1 MAGKVAGMREAVF
14 DPGRRLPATA
24 LARFVVLAG
33 AVPDTIAS
41 LSGDQEPA
49 FTPHELSALSEPWW
63 RIDLDQAAAL
73 GARLD
78 AVHDIGALCTRLDQ
92 LWTQVSANGPVRGR
106 LSGGPAG
113 LDTVWLTELLVQNGP
128 VEAVVFEHF
137 QWLSS
142 AIDWPM
148 RVGVPASTEGRVLA
162 QTLRNGWFRE
172 LYEPLVARGGQ
183 VLDILLFPGSLSQA
197 LRSARRSTQR
207 RASLVVVL
215 GPDDH
220 PGGLQALRELAD
232 RWTAATLA
240 VCGLDSTLWPQCF
253 YELVAALSHNL
264 PAPLAV
270 FEAQRRTLPGSELR
284 LPVVLSDIGFAE
296 HQRPLDMAIRLA
308 AALRLQFGAR
318 PLVAPP
324 ELGLVTE
331 SPSEPTPVEVVADA
345 LESAAG
351 QWPWTSETQGAT
363 MLVRTR
369 RALEQQLGQIEL
381 RHHTGVAMAEPP
393 EPMSGAEP
401 PPMDA
406 LDVPADPAPLRHV
419 KFDLWPVEATAA
431 TRDPTPL
438 APEADHRL
446 EVFIAEADVAAQ
458 GTAAQ
463 PLDERQLPP
472 SADGHELSV
481 VYCPLSPIGQ
491 VDGRPHILQPSMGT
505 LHLPPRGTSTRV
517 AFTLRCGAVVADFR
531 ARLIVLH
538 ANRALQT
545 LLLTAPEDGLLR
557 LDAENVY
564 APGFE
569 SPSANAPSDLT
580 FVINESPLGRHGLA
594 TIGKDAA
601 SFIEPAGL
609 DETWKSMTKVLTEAV
624 REEAGR
630 KGLGI
635 DREQTLSLMRALAY
649 WGAAIRKQLVRQ
661 HPVAAL
667 ESAQRVQVVEAVS
680 EAFFPVEFL
689 YAGKPPEPT
698 AALCPN
704 ARAAL
709 SASDNSLHDQCPHKN
724 DKHHVCPMA
733 FWGFHKCIE
742 RHTSTGSRDHV
753 VSIPQP
759 GDERLGPFK
768 SVLMGASVNASEE
781 MTGPKGLPATVK
793 KMAPHS
799 AYVTSWDAWSKEIQ
813 DVHPDLLVL
822 LSHSGASKDIEDAG
836 ALEISTDHRTIGLL
850 DDEYVHT
857 GEGKGPL
864 VLLLGCSTSL
874 SDVPFLSS
882 VRQFHESGA
891 PVVIGTLSVIHGS
904 QAHLIVQRLL
914 ALAMDPARSGQ
925 RLDEALLRV
934 RRDLLAQ
941 GHGVAFTLSAYG
953 HSSWHI

>member
-1 MAGKVAGMREAVF
+1 MAFVRDGLFGSAGQ
-14 DPGRRLPATA
+14 LPPQA

-33 AVPDTIAS
+33 AAPDAVQQR
-41 LSGDQEPA
+41 LSDPA
-49 FTPHELSALSEPWW
+49 AAPDPMPPSALERSPDEATWLCV
-63 RIDLDQAAAL
+63 DLDRAAAL
-73 GARLD
+73 GERLSSGPD
-78 AVHDIGALCTRLDQ
+78 ATAFAVWLDENWTSAVGATPVSALVTHGPDTLDTAWLTRLLQ
-92 LWTQVSANGPVRGR
+92 QHAPV
-106 LSGGPAG
+106 
-113 LDTVWLTELLVQNGP
+113 D
-128 VEAVVFEHF
+128 AVVFDHAG
-137 QWLSS
+137 WRAS
-142 AIDWPM
+142 ALDWPL
-148 RVGVPASTEGRVLA
+148 RVAVPPSAGGQILAPLLAVGGFRDLYDPVLA
-162 QTLRNGWFRE
+162 
-172 LYEPLVARGGQ
+172 RGAQ
-183 VLDILLFPGSLSQA
+183 DIDVLLFPGSLAEA
-197 LRSARRSTQR
+197 LRSARRSRHR
-207 RASLVVVL
+207 RASAVIVL
-215 GPDDH
+215 GAEGPV
-220 PGGLQALRELAD
+220 PLEALRELAY
-232 RWTAATLA
+232 RWEAALVSA
-240 VCGLDSTLWPQCF
+240 CGLEAALWPRLWS
-253 YELVAALSHNL
+253 ELVAQFSHNL
-264 PAPLAV
+264 PLPTALFEARRRTGPGDDPLA
-270 FEAQRRTLPGSELR
+270 A
-284 LPVVLSDIGFAE
+284 VVLADLTYAR
-296 HQRPLDMAIRLA
+296 HNRPVDV
-308 AALRLQFGAR
+308 ALRLAHALRQHGDLADV
-318 PLVAPP
+318 PVPPALGPVNAGDDVA
-324 ELGLVTE
+324 L
-331 SPSEPTPVEVVADA
+331 A
-345 LESAAG
+345 LESGAPH
-351 QWPWTSETQGAT
+351 WDWTAETQGASR
-363 MLVRTR
+363 LVQVR
-369 RALEQQLGQIEL
+369 RALEQRLGPITM
-381 RHHTGVAMAEPP
+381 RHRPPRMEAAMVGMEPP
-393 EPMSGAEP
+393 ESP
-401 PPMDA
+401 PQE
-406 LDVPADPAPLRHV
+406 PAPRHV

-431 TRDPTPL
+431 PREPMPL
-438 APEADHRL
+438 TPEAVHRL

-458 GTAAQ
+458 GTADQ
-463 PLDERQLPP
+463 PLDESVLPP
-472 SADGHELSV
+472 SADGHELTI
-481 VYCPLSPIGQ
+481 VYCPLSPIDE
-491 VDGRPHILQPSMGT
+491 VDGRPHILQPTMGT

-557 LDAENVY
+557 LEAENVY
-564 APGFE
+564 APSFE
-569 SPSANAPSDLT
+569 SPSADAPSDLT
-580 FVINESPLGRHGLA
+580 FVINENPQGRHGLA

-704 ARAAL
+704 ALAAL
-709 SASDNSLHDQCPHKN
+709 SAGDNRLHDQCPHKN

-768 SVLMGASVNASEE
+768 SVLMGASVNASAE
-781 MTGPKGLPATVK
+781 MKGPKGLPATVR

-813 DVHPDLLVL
+813 DAHPDLLVL
-822 LSHSGASKDIEDAG
+822 LSHSGASQDIEDAG